1 MYCRVIVLGRSEYMT
16 RSYPNGSVFK
26 VPLEGGE
33 AARGIVA
40 RTASDGRLLFGYF
53 FGPRFSLNA
62 MADIS
67 GLEPENAVLRLRFG
81 DLGLHNGLWPVIGR
95 LPDWNPAKW
104 PMSNAVRRD
113 PFGIRKPILV
123 RYDDN
128 DPSKVLS
135 EEILENDID
144 LPNDGLAG
152 YGYVETKLRKMLV

>member
-1 MYCRVIVLGRSEYMT
+1 VT
-16 RSYPNGSVFK
+16 RSYPNGSVFI
-26 VPLEGGE
+26 VPLERGG

-53 FGPRFSLNA
+53 FGPRLPSNA
-62 MADIS
+62 KTDIS
-67 GLEPENAVLRLRFG
+67 GLEPGNAVLCLRFS
-81 DLGLHNGLWPVIGR
+81 DLGLLNGLWPVIGK

-113 PFGIRKPILV
+113 PLGIRRPVLV

-128 DPSKVLS
+128 DPSKILS

-144 LPNDGLAG
+144 LPSDGLAG
-152 YGYVETKLRKMLV
+152 YAFVETKLSKMLV